1 VLALLVP
8 LDLLLLNLLCLSLNY
23 QISFSFSLVFH
34 FSPNLFF
41 GDLVKEEMGFVS
53 FYFGFLFFSFLGV
66 FFLFSFFFFFF
77 FFFLT
82 SYCWNHWS
90 LSCFFL
96 CALRIMIVVHQV
108 YNNHT
113 TPIHK
118 GWVPQCMGPT
128 PYEGV
133 LYDCC
138 TLGVQLSLPVL

>member
-66 FFLFSFFFFFF
+66 FFFFFFFF
-77 FFFLT
+77 FFFNELLLESLVIVLLFLVCFKNNDSCT
-82 SYCWNHWS
+82 PSVQQSYNTHS
-90 LSCFFL
+90 QG
-96 CALRIMIVVHQV
+96 V
-108 YNNHT
+108 
-113 TPIHK
+113 
-118 GWVPQCMGPT
+118 GPT
-128 PYEGV
+128 VYGAHP
-133 LYDCC
+133 L
-138 TLGVQLSLPVL
+138 